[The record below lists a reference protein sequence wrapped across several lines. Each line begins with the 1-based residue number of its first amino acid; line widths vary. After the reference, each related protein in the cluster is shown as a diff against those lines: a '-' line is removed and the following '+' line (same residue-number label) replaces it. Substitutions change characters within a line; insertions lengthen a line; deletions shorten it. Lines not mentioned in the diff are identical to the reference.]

1 MPTSAHDIARL
12 CSLARLALDARE
24 QRSVEADLDRIID
37 MVSAIAAVDTDDVE
51 PLAHP
56 LDANARLR
64 EDRVTETVDRD
75 ALQRGAPA
83 TRDGLYL
90 VPRVIE

>member
-1 MPTSAHDIARL
+1 MATSAHDIARL
-12 CSLARLALDARE
+12 CSLARLALDAGE
-24 QRSVEADLDRIID
+24 LRSVEADLDRIIT
-37 MVSAIAAVDTDDVE
+37 MVDAIAAVNTADVE

-64 EDRVTETVDRD
+64 DDRVTETVDRE

-90 VPRVIE
+90 VPRVID

>member
-1 MPTSAHDIARL
+1 MAIPAHDIARL

-24 QRSVEADLDRIID
+24 RNSVEADLDRIIA
-37 MVSAIAAVDTDDVE
+37 MVDAIAAVDTDDVE

-56 LDANARLR
+56 LDASARLR
-64 EDRVTETVDRD
+64 DDRVTETIDRD
-75 ALQRGAPA
+75 TLQRSAPA

-90 VPRVIE
+90 VPRVVE